1 MIAINDLSFA
11 YPKQQELF
19 KKLSLELKPG
29 SITGLLGTNGAGKTT
44 LLKLLSGLLSNSEG
58 EIRIDELRPFDRK
71 VELLKEIYFLPEEY
85 KLPSVKI
92 SSFVKAQSGFYPKF
106 NAEKFR
112 SILKDFDLKANS
124 QIHKLSHG
132 QKKKFLVSFALA
144 TNCSLLILDEPTNGL
159 DIPSKAIFRKILAG
173 SIEDQQLVV
182 ISTHQVKDVENLIDN
197 IVILKDGRVVFH
209 ENTSTISEKLLFS
222 SGRDIDENTGIYSEA
237 VPGGYKSI
245 SRQTNGFS
253 SDLDIELLFNA
264 VISGTLIFTDHGNK

>member
-19 KKLSLELKPG
+19 KNLSLELIPG

-58 EIRIDELRPFDRK
+58 EIRINELRPFDRK

-85 KLPSVKI
+85 FLPSVKI

-106 NAEKFR
+106 SSDKFE
-112 SILKDFDLKANS
+112 SILKDFGLQGNS

-144 TNCSLLILDEPTNGL
+144 TNCSLMILDEPTNGL
-159 DIPSKAIFRKILAG
+159 DIPSKAMFRKILAG
-173 SIEDQQLVV
+173 SIDDQQLVV

-197 IVILKDGRVVFH
+197 IVILKDGSVVFH
-209 ENTSTISEKLLFS
+209 ESTSTISEKLLFS
-222 SGRDIDENTGIYSEA
+222 SGRDIDENSGIYAEA
-237 VPGGYKSI
+237 IPGGYKSI
-245 SRQTNGFS
+245 SRQTNGFA

-264 VISGTLIFTDHGNK
+264 VNSGTKLFTDHGNK

>member
-1 MIAINDLSFA
+1 MIAINDLSFG

-44 LLKLLSGLLSNSEG
+44 LLKLLSGLLSNSDG
-58 EIRIDELRPFDRK
+58 SIRINELNPFDRK
-71 VELLKEIYFLPEEY
+71 VQLLKEIYFLPEEY
-85 KLPSVKI
+85 TLPSVKI

-106 NAEKFR
+106 SLEKFNL
-112 SILKDFDLKANS
+112 ILKDFGLQDNA

-159 DIPSKAIFRKILAG
+159 DIPSKAMFRKILAG
-173 SIEDQQLVV
+173 SIDDQQLVV

-209 ENTSTISEKLLFS
+209 ENTTTLSEKLLFS
-222 SGRDIDENTGIYSEA
+222 SGRDVDENSGIYAEA

-245 SRQTNGFS
+245 SRQSNGFA

-264 VISGTLIFTDHGNK
+264 VNSGTLIFTEHGTK

>member
-44 LLKLLSGLLSNSEG
+44 LLKLLSGLLSNSDG
-58 EIRIDELRPFDRK
+58 EISVNELKPFDRK
-71 VELLKEIYFLPEEY
+71 VELLKEVYFLPEEY
-85 KLPSVKI
+85 FLPSVKI
-92 SSFVKAQSGFYPKF
+92 SSYMKAQSGFYPKF
-106 NAEKFR
+106 SAEKFE
-112 SILKDFDLKANS
+112 SILKDFDLKSNA
-124 QIHKLSHG
+124 QIHRLSHG

-144 TNCSLLILDEPTNGL
+144 TNCALLILDEPTNGL
-159 DIPSKAIFRKILAG
+159 DIPSKSMFRKILAG
-173 SIEDQQLVV
+173 SIDDQQLVV

-197 IVILKDGRVVFH
+197 IVILKNGTVVFH
-209 ENTSTISEKLLFS
+209 ENTMTISEKLLFS
-222 SGRDIDENTGIYSEA
+222 SGRNMDETDGIYSEA

-245 SRQTNGFS
+245 SRQSNGLA

-264 VISGTLIFTDHGNK
+264 VNSGTKIFVDHGNK